1 MPHYRIKLRKT
12 VEFVVRV
19 EGYTEMNALNK
30 ALHAAFDYDDRD
42 SIETII
48 VLVEEET
55 PHFIETERKLLEKKN
70 EGY

>member
-1 MPHYRIKLRKT
+1 MPHYRIKLQKR

-19 EGYTEMNALNK
+19 EGYSEMNALNK
-30 ALHAAFDYDDRD
+30 AFHAAFDYDDRD
-42 SIETII
+42 AIETII